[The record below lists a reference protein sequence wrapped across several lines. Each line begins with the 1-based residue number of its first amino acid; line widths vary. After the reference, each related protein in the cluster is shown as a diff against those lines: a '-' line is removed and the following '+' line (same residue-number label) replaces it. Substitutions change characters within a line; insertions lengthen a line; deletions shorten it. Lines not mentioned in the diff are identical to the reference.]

1 MVGNPV
7 MLEEVF
13 SEVYT
18 KFKLNFYKSLFE
30 KIQSRDTSLTTVET
44 YCIEIIYAMNNP
56 TISEFAEFIQI
67 SSPNAAYKVNS
78 LIKKGYLKKI
88 QSETDKRE
96 YHLQVTDKYM
106 EYYNLS
112 ANYVT
117 EVMGRV
123 KKRFSNKEL
132 ALLEKM
138 LELTADELMP
148 ELDGIKDIKL

>member
-138 LELTADELMP
+138 LELTAGELMP

>member
-1 MVGNPV
+1 
-7 MLEEVF
+7 MLEKVF

-67 SSPNAAYKVNS
+67 SSPNAAYKINS

-88 QSETDKRE
+88 QSENDKRE
-96 YHLQVTDKYM
+96 YHLYVTDKYLD
-106 EYYNLS
+106 YYNLS

-123 KKRFSNKEL
+123 KERFNDEEL

-138 LELTADELMP
+138 LDLTASELMP
-148 ELDGIKDIKL
+148 ELDSIKDIKL

>member
-7 MLEEVF
+7 MLENVF

-18 KFKLNFYKSLFE
+18 KFKLNFYKSLFQ

-56 TISEFAEFIQI
+56 TVSEFADFIQI
-67 SSPNAAYKVNS
+67 SSPNAAYKINS
-78 LIKKGYLKKI
+78 LIKKGYLEKI
-88 QSETDKRE
+88 QSENDKRE

-117 EVMGRV
+117 EVMERV
-123 KKRFSNKEL
+123 KKRFSKEEL
-132 ALLEKM
+132 KLLERM
-138 LELTADELMP
+138 LDLTAKELMP

>member
-1 MVGNPV
+1 
-7 MLEEVF
+7 MLENVF

-18 KFKLNFYKSLFE
+18 KFKLNFYKSLFQ

-56 TISEFAEFIQI
+56 TVSEFADFIQI
-67 SSPNAAYKVNS
+67 SSPNAAYKINS
-78 LIKKGYLKKI
+78 LIKKGYLEKI
-88 QSETDKRE
+88 QSANDKRE

-117 EVMGRV
+117 EVMERV
-123 KKRFSNKEL
+123 KKRFSKKEL
-132 ALLEKM
+132 ELLERM
-138 LELTADELMP
+138 LDLTAKELMP